1 MYKYENNNDRVL
13 FNLGMLA
20 TDEAN
25 ITEAER
31 WFKQAVEF
39 NPTFRSALFNLALLL
54 ADDNRPL
61 EAVPFLNQLIRI
73 HPDHV
78 KGLILLG
85 DIYIN
90 VMNDLD
96 AADNC
101 YNRILELEPDNIQ
114 AMHNLCVVLV
124 ERDQLIKAESCLKR
138 VHLLSPDED
147 YILRHLNIVQAR
159 LARLKQQQNSG
170 GAVSSDAAGSTA
182 QNSHKE
188 TSTKDKAKISP
199 DPSDVNSHHKT
210 RTHDTAPKPSSLS

>member
-1 MYKYENNNDRVL
+1 
-13 FNLGMLA
+13 MLA

-78 KGLILLG
+78 KALILLG

-90 VMNDLD
+90 VMSDLD
-96 AADNC
+96 AADNVSL
-101 YNRILELEPDNIQ
+101 IIQELTQGTVPQTALRGRLPKASAADSASLFIQ
-114 AMHNLCVVLV
+114 ELTQGSVPQTMLRGRLPSNLQ
-124 ERDQLIKAESCLKR
+124 EE
-138 VHLLSPDED
+138 
-147 YILRHLNIVQAR
+147 
-159 LARLKQQQNSG
+159 
-170 GAVSSDAAGSTA
+170 
-182 QNSHKE
+182 
-188 TSTKDKAKISP
+188 
-199 DPSDVNSHHKT
+199 
-210 RTHDTAPKPSSLS
+210 